1 MTQDREQYLVAYAN
15 QAARRMT
22 VAGNV
27 LATRQATSGPLRGN
41 VAPYAGCV
49 DPDFHGTL
57 ASIWLWSRTHIA
69 AGETRFGPQIGL
81 AWGFVE
87 SQWETF
93 IPRALSDAAG
103 DEVPFDCAM
112 VLRAGLA
119 THALVGTGDWR
130 RLGDVA
136 ARLLAGYLSDLSE
149 CNGRGFLDPGFLAWN
164 LADYARV
171 TGDRGLSASVGR
183 FVDKAFGTRKP
194 DPFADEASS
203 RYELFDFSSTTATR
217 ILAVIATE
225 GETPFVGTWL
235 RERVAKLFPDGFSA
249 RTQDEYAWNACVAF
263 AAGRAYL
270 ASTEDSFRRVHE
282 QIVDELAATA
292 VDLQGAIGRAPGFGS
307 ETLATFY
314 YGLALDSMLRKP
326 QITSLEEA
334 IESSL

>member
-1 MTQDREQYLVAYAN
+1 MTQEREQYLAAYAD
-15 QAARRMT
+15 QAARRMV
-22 VAGNV
+22 VAGGV
-27 LATRQATSGPLRGN
+27 LATRQVTSGPLRGN
-41 VAPYAGCV
+41 IAPYAGCG

-57 ASIWLWSRTHIA
+57 ASIWLWSRAHIA
-69 AGETRFGPQIGL
+69 AGETRFGPQIGA

-87 SQWETF
+87 SQWENF
-93 IPRALSDAAG
+93 IPRALSDAAC

-194 DPFADEASS
+194 DPFANEPSAKH
-203 RYELFDFSSTTATR
+203 ELFDFSSTTATR

-225 GETPFVGTWL
+225 GETPFIGSWL
-235 RERVAKLFPDGFSA
+235 RERVSKMFPDGYSV
-249 RTQDEYAWNACVAF
+249 REQDEYTWNACVAF

-270 ASTEDSFRRVHE
+270 ASTDDRFRLVHE
-282 QIVDELAATA
+282 QIIETLAATA
-292 VDLQGAIGRAPGFGS
+292 LDLQGAIGRAPGFGS

-314 YGLALDSMLRKP
+314 YGLALDCMLRKP
-326 QITSLEEA
+326 QTVNLEEA